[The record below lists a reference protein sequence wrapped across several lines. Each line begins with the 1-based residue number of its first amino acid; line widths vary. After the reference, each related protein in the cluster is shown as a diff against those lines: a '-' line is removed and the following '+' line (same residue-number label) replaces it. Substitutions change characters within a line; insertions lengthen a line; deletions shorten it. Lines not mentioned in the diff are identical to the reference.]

1 MLEGNI
7 MFQAALTTKDINIV
21 VEIAQEIWPEHY
33 TPIIGLEQ
41 VEYMLNNFH
50 SSGVIEKQITQENY
64 RYFIITH
71 NNINVGYIG
80 VQITTDQLFL
90 SKIYLRSSV
99 RGLGIGKKS
108 MLFIKELAQENNLSK
123 ISLTVNKENKN
134 TIAAYYKLGFVKTGE
149 ICADIG
155 RGFVMDDLKMELTL
169 I

>member
-1 MLEGNI
+1 
-7 MFQAALTTKDINIV
+7 
-21 VEIAQEIWPEHY
+21 
-33 TPIIGLEQ
+33 
-41 VEYMLNNFH
+41 
-50 SSGVIEKQITQENY
+50 
-64 RYFIITH
+64 
-71 NNINVGYIG
+71 
-80 VQITTDQLFL
+80 
-90 SKIYLRSSV
+90 
-99 RGLGIGKKS
+99 LGIGKKS